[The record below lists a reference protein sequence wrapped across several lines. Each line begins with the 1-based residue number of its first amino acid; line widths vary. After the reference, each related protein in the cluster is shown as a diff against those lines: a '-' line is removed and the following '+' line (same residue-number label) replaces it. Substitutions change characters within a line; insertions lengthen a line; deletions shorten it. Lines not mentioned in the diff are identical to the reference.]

1 MSKELLNYN
10 SADKIRSVR
19 LVNKTHSGS
28 FMEMLES
35 VVQEIILKN
44 DLPPFNLR
52 DAEGNYKP
60 TYEVL
65 KYLSSHYDPKKYV
78 SCEYAEQIATAL
90 LKESY
95 IVPATE
101 IQEAFKKLNNE

>member
-1 MSKELLNYN
+1 MKLTR
-10 SADKIRSVR
+10 DP
-19 LVNKTHSGS
+19 
-28 FMEMLES
+28 FMERLET
-35 VVQEIILKN
+35 VVQEIISKN
-44 DLPPFNLR
+44 DLPPFDLK
-52 DAEGNYKP
+52 DDEENYKP

-78 SCEYAEQIATAL
+78 SCEYAERITDAL

-95 IVPATE
+95 IVPATK